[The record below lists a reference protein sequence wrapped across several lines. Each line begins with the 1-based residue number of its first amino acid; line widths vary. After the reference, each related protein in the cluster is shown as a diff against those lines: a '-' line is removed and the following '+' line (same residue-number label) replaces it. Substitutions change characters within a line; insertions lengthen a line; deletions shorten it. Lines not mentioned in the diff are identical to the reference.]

1 MKSEWI
7 LAAALSCVGYS
18 AQATD
23 VLPLAFYYGCN
34 DSEIYTEALSHGFGK
49 IYVADPVF
57 DTVHAFNVYAD
68 VDDSKRPP
76 VHAKVADT
84 ITPVEPYL
92 SSAENAIH
100 FFNAGTKGWSK
111 SLTLTT
117 SGVLSGLGPDE
128 VVRAYPDSTT
138 NVYDVIDPAPTQ
150 NNLTDWAGSGVVQ
163 ALNRLAL
170 EIIDFGAA

>member
-23 VLPLAFYYGCN
+23 VLPLAFCYGCN

-138 NVYDVIDPAPTQ
+138 NVYDVIDPALHQTRRAKNEQ
-150 NNLTDWAGSGVVQ
+150 CAGMSRIG
-163 ALNRLAL
+163 L
-170 EIIDFGAA
+170 